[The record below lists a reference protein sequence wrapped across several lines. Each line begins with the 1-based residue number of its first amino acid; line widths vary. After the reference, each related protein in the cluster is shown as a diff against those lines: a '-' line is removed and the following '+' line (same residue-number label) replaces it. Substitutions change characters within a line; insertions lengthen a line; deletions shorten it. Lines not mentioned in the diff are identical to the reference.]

1 VGTLIVSQEHFPST
15 LYQKLELLLSSRL
28 SRALEYILKIPLHFP
43 NLQILYNT
51 NDSCGEVAVLKEQN
65 KTRNQNEIF
74 ETKGARKY
82 I

>member
-1 VGTLIVSQEHFPST
+1 MRRELERQRHQEQVRD
-15 LYQKLELLLSSRL
+15 Y
-28 SRALEYILKIPLHFP
+28 
-43 NLQILYNT
+43 

-65 KTRNQNEIF
+65 RTRNQNEIF

>member
-1 VGTLIVSQEHFPST
+1 M
-15 LYQKLELLLSSRL
+15 LLSSRL

-65 KTRNQNEIF
+65 KSRNQNEIF
-74 ETKGARKY
+74 ETKGAQKY
-82 I
+82 IWNPTHSFSDLEDLDCPSKH